1 MGDYWE
7 LTLRFISLADANV
20 RNVVFGSILLG
31 SAGGAMGSF
40 ALLQKKALMGDALA
54 HAALPGVCL
63 AFMVVGSKDA
73 FALLIG
79 ATITAWLGSGVINYI
94 VRRSRLKLDTALA
107 LTLSVFFGIGV
118 ALLTIIQRSG
128 AGNQSGLDKFIF
140 GQAASILEDDLIVL
154 AVVTSII
161 FIVLAL
167 LFKEFKLITF
177 DASFAGSLGRPLGR
191 MQFIMTTLL
200 VFAVIIGLQAVGV
213 VLMAAMLVMPPAAA
227 RQWTNSLSSMVILSA
242 FFGAIAGVV
251 GSYVSFLAPRFP
263 TGPWIVVMAGI
274 IFLMSLALAPERGL
288 LAQLIRRISARRK
301 IILDHLLKAFYAI
314 NAETPGAS
322 QLAYPLATM
331 SERSRLSVKDSA
343 RGLKA
348 LMSQGMVS
356 RTAAGWALTASGAE
370 SAERVVRRHRLW
382 EVYLRS
388 YLGLAPDH
396 LHRDADELEHLIT
409 PEMEESLQLEL
420 NRPEYD
426 PHKKAIPYP
435 TKSSQHLGGEKTTSE
450 N

>member
-20 RNVVFGSILLG
+20 RNVVIGSILLG

-40 ALLQKKALMGDALA
+40 ALLQKKALLGDALA

-79 ATITAWLGSGVINYI
+79 ATVTAWLGSGVINYI
-94 VRRSRLKLDTALA
+94 TRRSRLKLDAALA

-128 AGNQSGLDKFIF
+128 SGNQSGLDKFIF

-154 AVVTSII
+154 AVVTAII
-161 FIVLAL
+161 FVVLGL
-167 LFKEFKLITF
+167 LFKEFKLLTF
-177 DASFAGSLGRPLGR
+177 DSLFAGSLGRPLGLL
-191 MQFIMTTLL
+191 QFIMTTLL

-213 VLMAAMLVMPPAAA
+213 VLMAAMLVMPAAAA
-227 RQWTNSLSSMVILSA
+227 RQWTNSLRSMVILSA
-242 FFGAIAGVV
+242 LIGAISGVT
-251 GSYVSFLAPRFP
+251 GSYVSFLAPHFP
-263 TGPWIVVMAGI
+263 TGPWIVVMAGL
-274 IFLMSLALAPERGL
+274 IFLLSLVLAPERGL

-314 NAETPGAS
+314 GAETPHSS
-322 QLAYPLATM
+322 QLAYPVATM
-331 SERSRLSVKDSA
+331 SERSRLSVRDSE
-343 RGLKA
+343 RGLRA
-348 LMSQGMVS
+348 LKSKGMVS
-356 RTAAGWALTASGAE
+356 RTVDGWTLTASGAE

-382 EVYLRS
+382 EVYLRN
-388 YLGLAPDH
+388 YLGLAADH

-409 PEMEESLQLEL
+409 PEMERSLQLEL

-426 PHKKAIPYP
+426 PHKKVIPYQTTP
-435 TKSSQHLGGEKTTSE
+435 SKNLRGEKTSRE
-450 N
+450 S